1 MNSIQFIVGGV
12 ALILKDRMNNKNFER
27 MKSLLFVF
35 SIHRENYNIND
46 VLGEF
51 SLTLIDSLDTLVVM
65 GNVSEFQHAVKL
77 VIDHVRFDR
86 NSTIQVFE
94 ATIRYENFLIKISAR
109 RKSIRLY
116 FI

>member
-1 MNSIQFIVGGV
+1 MKIEEKKQFFFISFFF
-12 ALILKDRMNNKNFER
+12 R
-27 MKSLLFVF
+27 S
-35 SIHRENYNIND
+35 ENYNIND

-51 SLTLIDSLDTLVVM
+51 SLTLIDSLDTLAVM
-65 GNVSEFQHAVKL
+65 GNVSEFQHAVRL

-94 ATIRYENFLIKISAR
+94 ATIRYIKKRNKDFVLID
-109 RKSIRLY
+109 

>member
-1 MNSIQFIVGGV
+1 
-12 ALILKDRMNNKNFER
+12 L
-27 MKSLLFVF
+27 LLFF
-35 SIHRENYNIND
+35 FHSENYNIND

-51 SLTLIDSLDTLVVM
+51 SLTLIDSLDTLAVM
-65 GNVSEFQHAVKL
+65 GNVSEFQHAVRL

-94 ATIRYENFLIKISAR
+94 ATIRYVRKRRTVFFLID
-109 RKSIRLY
+109 

>member
-1 MNSIQFIVGGV
+1 
-12 ALILKDRMNNKNFER
+12 L
-27 MKSLLFVF
+27 LLFF
-35 SIHRENYNIND
+35 FHSENYNIND

-51 SLTLIDSLDTLVVM
+51 SLTLIDSLDTLAVM
-65 GNVSEFQHAVKL
+65 GNVSEFQHAVRL

-94 ATIRYENFLIKISAR
+94 ATIRYVRKR
-109 RKSIRLY
+109 RIFFFVID